1 MKPPDASLYANLGH
15 VMRLIGEKTHSR
27 ECYED
32 AATQL
37 STALRTGPDDHFFAE
52 FELGVVQLR
61 QGQYTA
67 AQRTF
72 AHILASD
79 RDEPHAKVMLSRVNA
94 LAAEPR
100 AVRWWSLAIG
110 AVAVAQAA
118 AAWAAFLLH
127 QLSATTFSAL
137 VSLFTG
143 LFLVAALFPKLT
155 KVALGGVKAEL
166 ATVNYQPEMSAIA
179 GPTPL
184 HRMTTS
190 TMVGAAFWFWP

>member
-1 MKPPDASLYANLGH
+1 MKPPDASLYATLGH
-15 VMRLIGEKTHSR
+15 VLRLIGEKTHSR

-37 STALRTGPDDHFFAE
+37 ATALRTGPDDHFFAE

-61 QGQYTA
+61 QGQYAT

-72 AHILASD
+72 AHILTSD
-79 RDEPHAKVMLSRVNA
+79 KDEPHAKVMLSRVNV

-118 AAWAAFLLH
+118 ATWAAFLLH
-127 QLSATTFSAL
+127 QLTSA
-137 VSLFTG
+137 
-143 LFLVAALFPKLT
+143 
-155 KVALGGVKAEL
+155 
-166 ATVNYQPEMSAIA
+166 
-179 GPTPL
+179 
-184 HRMTTS
+184 
-190 TMVGAAFWFWP
+190 MVGAAFWFWP